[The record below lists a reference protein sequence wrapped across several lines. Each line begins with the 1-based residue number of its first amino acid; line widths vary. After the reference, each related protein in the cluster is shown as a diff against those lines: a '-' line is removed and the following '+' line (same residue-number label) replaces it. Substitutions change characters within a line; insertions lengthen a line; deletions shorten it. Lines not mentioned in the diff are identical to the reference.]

1 MTGTSVLAL
10 KFAGGVMLA
19 ADTLGSYGSLAR
31 YTELRRL
38 RAVGPHCVVGA
49 GGEYSDFQKI
59 VDMLDELTTHE
70 AELDDGQRMG
80 APELH
85 AYLTRV
91 MYARRNKGNPLWNA
105 LLVAG
110 FRDGAATLGY
120 LDHLGT
126 AFSDDFSA
134 TGFGADLALPIIRD
148 RWRADLSEA
157 EARQIL
163 EDCLR
168 VLWYRDT
175 RALNKVQVATITA
188 AGTVISEPYSLSAK
202 WCVRRTQLRA
212 RALSARARARARSPL
227 TPARPATIRAAGT
240 TSSSSRPRRGST
252 RAGRGE
258 KGWPAISLH
267 DDDATTACRVRP
279 FPSRARACARA
290 RGRARRAPWT
300 SCGRAPSRAPC
311 GSPPA

>member
-31 YTELRRL
+31 YTDLRRL
-38 RAVGPHCVVGA
+38 RAVGAHCVVGA

-59 VDMLDELTTHE
+59 MDMLGEEVTRE
-70 AELDDGQRMG
+70 AELDDGQTLG

-91 MYARRNKGNPLWNA
+91 MYARRNKGNPLWNS

-110 FRDGAATLGY
+110 FRDGAASLGY

-126 AFSDDFSA
+126 AFCDDYAA
-134 TGFGADLALPIIRD
+134 TGFGSDLALPIIRD
-148 RWRADLSEA
+148 RWRAEMPEA
-157 EARQIL
+157 EARAVL

-175 RALNKVQVATITA
+175 RALNKVQVATVTA
-188 AGTVISEPYSLSAK
+188 AGVAISEPYSLSAK
-202 WCVRRTQLRA
+202 WDYKSFKVPKASIDT
-212 RALSARARARARSPL
+212 
-227 TPARPATIRAAGT
+227 G
-240 TSSSSRPRRGST
+240 GS
-252 RAGRGE
+252 
-258 KGWPAISLH
+258 W
-267 DDDATTACRVRP
+267 
-279 FPSRARACARA
+279 
-290 RGRARRAPWT
+290 
-300 SCGRAPSRAPC
+300 
-311 GSPPA
+311 

>member
-1 MTGTSVLAL
+1 MLAL

-175 RALNKVQVATITA
+175 RALNKVQIATITA

-202 WCVRRTQLRA
+202 WCVRRPC
-212 RALSARARARARSPL
+212 ARARARTGSRAVRMRFAHAARF
-227 TPARPATIRAAGT
+227 A
-240 TSSSSRPRRGST
+240 RGSAARLT
-252 RAGRGE
+252 RPIALFPRASRRDYKLFKSPKAGLDTG
-258 KGWPAISLH
+258 
-267 DDDATTACRVRP
+267 
-279 FPSRARACARA
+279 
-290 RGRARRAPWT
+290 
-300 SCGRAPSRAPC
+300 
-311 GSPPA
+311 GSW

>member
-188 AGTVISEPYSLSAK
+188 AGTVIAEPYSLSAK

-212 RALSARARARARSPL
+212 RALSARARARARA
-227 TPARPATIRAAGT
+227 AR
-240 TSSSSRPRRGST
+240 SRPPAPRLSAPQGLQALQVAQGGARH
-252 RAGRGE
+252 GRVV
-258 KGWPAISLH
+258 
-267 DDDATTACRVRP
+267 VR
-279 FPSRARACARA
+279 
-290 RGRARRAPWT
+290 
-300 SCGRAPSRAPC
+300 
-311 GSPPA
+311 

>member
-1 MTGTSVLAL
+1 VTGTSVLAL

-110 FRDGAATLGY
+110 FRDGVATLGY

-134 TGFGADLALPIIRD
+134 TGFGSDLALPIIRD
-148 RWRADLSEA
+148 RWRANLSEA
-157 EARQIL
+157 EARAIL

-188 AGTVISEPYSLSAK
+188 AGAAISEPYSLSAK
-202 WCVRRTQLRA
+202 WDYKLFK
-212 RALSARARARARSPL
+212 SPK
-227 TPARPATIRAAGT
+227 AGLDT
-240 TSSSSRPRRGST
+240 GGS
-252 RAGRGE
+252 
-258 KGWPAISLH
+258 W
-267 DDDATTACRVRP
+267 
-279 FPSRARACARA
+279 
-290 RGRARRAPWT
+290 
-300 SCGRAPSRAPC
+300 
-311 GSPPA
+311 